1 MSQPTYDE
9 KVKEVVVDND
19 VLFIELLNG
28 LRLAGP
34 MRARPV
40 PSEPVVVP
48 GDGASGMATPLPAA

>member
-40 PSEPVVVP
+40 H
-48 GDGASGMATPLPAA
+48 GASGRAAPLPAA